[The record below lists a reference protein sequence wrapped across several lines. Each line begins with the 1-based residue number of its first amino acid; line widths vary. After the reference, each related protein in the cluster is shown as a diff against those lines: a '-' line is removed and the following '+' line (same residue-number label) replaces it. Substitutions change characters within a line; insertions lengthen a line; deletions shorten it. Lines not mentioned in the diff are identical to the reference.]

1 MVVRARVRMC
11 NMCLRWPPQEYALRH
26 IEFHAPSETRV
37 NNVQFAFEMHF
48 LLSTEGGDSM
58 VRAMLFHSWPMPVE
72 T

>member
-1 MVVRARVRMC
+1 MA
-11 NMCLRWPPQEYALRH
+11 PQEYALRH

-58 VRAMLFHSWPMPVE
+58 VRAMLFHSWPIHACRNMNPYAE
-72 T
+72 H